1 MKKIK
6 LVDKILE
13 HSGDSILVIS
23 KDGVIL
29 SANPEALDLLEFSE
43 EELVGKSYYWFFFNQ
58 TPNQKLGELINDGF
72 HKSVEHFLEEASYST
87 PSGLVKKV
95 KISTAL
101 LAEQPSGPAFHPKE
115 SLVVFIKRVDKGRA
129 AKSTDED
136 RRDTIMVNRLKR
148 ELEETKKQNDQFN
161 VLLNRFDLVKTLIAG
176 LVFIIFGFALVFSKN
191 SIQLFPRKSVRQPV
205 QGVEGKIV
213 TATLDSLTMGIELS
227 GMIEPYN
234 KVTIAAQTSGKVVRR
249 NFNEGDYVQK
259 GAILYQMDTKDLAK
273 NVRSARVAYIEL
285 LEKYNQLAGWDSSLV
300 VMQAKRKFELS
311 KIALKNERKKLQET
325 KKLFEKGIIPRVEYE
340 QAMTA
345 YKKAEYDY
353 ENAQQSLETEMDK
366 GSQDKMQV
374 LRLKLDNA
382 KEELDEVE
390 ARYEATLIRA
400 PVSGIVMRPELK
412 SGRFSDFKN
421 EGDMVNDGDLVA
433 TIGATE
439 SYIINSAIGELS
451 VKKIKVGQKVVIS
464 GPGFR
469 NIKLEGKVDWIAS
482 TATVE
487 GNFRFFPVRISFSDV
502 PDSVSKQIRLG
513 MYAEMS
519 IHTQD
524 LKNVVTI
531 PIEAVSYSDGK
542 DKVIVVNE
550 DGEYEE
556 RPVITG
562 YSDRGK
568 IVIKEGLK
576 PGEKVVIGSMEKS

>member
-72 HKSVEHFLEEASYST
+72 HKSAEHFLEEASYST

-101 LAEQPSGPAFHPKE
+101 LAEQPSGPTFHPKE

-129 AKSTDED
+129 AKSADD
-136 RRDTIMVNRLKR
+136 GRRDNIVVSRLKR

-161 VLLNRFDLVKTLIAG
+161 VLLNRFDLIKTLIVG

-191 SIQLFPRKSVRQPV
+191 SIQLFPRKVARQPV
-205 QGVEGKIV
+205 QGVAGEIV
-213 TATLDSLTMGIELS
+213 PATLDSLTMGIELA

-234 KVTIAAQTSGKVVRR
+234 KLTIAAQTSGKVVRR
-249 NFNEGDYVQK
+249 NFNEGDFVQK
-259 GAILYQMDTKDLAK
+259 GDILYQMDTKDLAK

-285 LEKYNQLAGWDSSLV
+285 LEKYNQLAGWDSSLA

-340 QAMTA
+340 QATTA

-353 ENAQQSLETEMDK
+353 ENAQQALETEMDK
-366 GSQDKMQV
+366 GSEDKMQV

-412 SGRFSDFKN
+412 NGKVGDLKN
-421 EGDMVNDGDLVA
+421 EGDLVNDGDLVA

-439 SYIINSAIGELS
+439 SYIVNSGIGELN
-451 VKKIKVGQKVVIS
+451 VKNIKVGQKVVIS
-464 GPGFR
+464 GPGFQDKK
-469 NIKLEGKVDWIAS
+469 IIGKVDWIAS
-482 TATVE
+482 TATVN
-487 GNFRFFPVRISFSDV
+487 GNFRYFPVRISFSDV
-502 PDSVSKQIRLG
+502 PDSVRKLIRFG

-519 IHTQD
+519 IHTRD
-524 LKNVVTI
+524 FKNVVTV
-531 PIEAVSYSDGK
+531 PIEAVTYNDGQ
-542 DKVIVVNE
+542 DQVTVVNE
-550 DGEYEE
+550 DGEYEQ
-556 RPVITG
+556 RLVTTG

-568 IVIKEGLK
+568 IVIKKGLK
-576 PGEKVVIGSMEKS
+576 PGEKVLIGSMEKS

>member
-58 TPNQKLGELINDGF
+58 TPNKKLGELINDGF
-72 HKSVEHFLEEASYST
+72 HKSADHFLEEASYST

-101 LAEQPSGPAFHPKE
+101 LEEQQSGPTFHPKE

-129 AKSTDED
+129 AKNTDDD
-136 RRDTIMVNRLKR
+136 RRDSIIVNRLKR
-148 ELEETKKQNDQFN
+148 DLEETKKQNDQFN
-161 VLLNRFDLVKTLIAG
+161 VLLNRFDLVKTLTVG

-191 SIQLFPRKSVRQPV
+191 SIQLFPRKVVRQPI
-205 QGVEGKIV
+205 QGVEGQIV
-213 TATLDSLTMGIELS
+213 TAKLDSLTMGIELS

-234 KVTIAAQTSGKVVRR
+234 KMTVAAQTSGKVVRR

-259 GAILYQMDTKDLAK
+259 GDILYQMDTKDLAK

-285 LEKYNQLAGWDSSLV
+285 LEKYNQIVGWDSSLV
-300 VMQAKRKFELS
+300 VMQAKRKYELS
-311 KIALKNERKKLQET
+311 KIALTNERKKLQET

-340 QAMTA
+340 QATTA

-353 ENAQQSLETEMDK
+353 ENAKQSLETEMDK
-366 GSQDKMQV
+366 GSADKKQV

-382 KEELDEVE
+382 KEGLDEIE

-400 PVSGIVMRPELK
+400 PVSGIVLRPELTNG
-412 SGRFSDFKN
+412 SIGEFKN

-439 SYIINSAIGELS
+439 SYIINSSVGELN
-451 VKKIKVGQKVVIS
+451 VKKIKVGQKVAIS

-469 NIKLEGKVDWIAS
+469 GVKIDGKVDWIAS
-482 TATVE
+482 TATIND
-487 GNFRFFPVRISFSDV
+487 NFRYFPLRISFSDL

-513 MYAEMS
+513 MYAEMF
-519 IHTQD
+519 IRTQD
-524 LKNVVTI
+524 LKNVVTV
-531 PIEAVSYSDGK
+531 PIEAVSYNGGK
-542 DKVIVVNE
+542 DKVTVVNE
-550 DGEYEE
+550 DGTYEQ
-556 RPVITG
+556 RPVKTG
-562 YSDRGK
+562 YSDRDK
-568 IVIKEGLK
+568 IVITEGLK
-576 PGEKVVIGSMEKS
+576 PGEKVLIGSMERS